1 MPYKTGKMKGELT
14 TPEIRRLVKAHN
26 KLTSIKFPKGAKR
39 EQIIKIINDS
49 GFKINHEKQ
58 SLIPSKRPRLK
69 EIKLGKTENRRGKGE
84 AVGADDILPKP
95 KTAEE
100 KKEAKKQRDM
110 KKKQAEDKIKAEGV
124 KQGAAL
130 QRVISKKKKALKK
143 ITSNK
148 TIQKKENMGDT
159 AFIKKQKQLQLE
171 KQKETRRALLKQ
183 KVKVDKTT
191 RRGKPVKKEESP
203 VKKGDL
209 KEQMKEAIQKII
221 KKYSLEGDTARG
233 KDNKY
238 VPKGQKPIDRDMLTK
253 KGDKF
258 KIRTEIKTQ
267 ELLDQ
272 FFEDEIKPIPVLN
285 DNLILGTA
293 GYDNGKKIPVLFS
306 QGKAD

>member
-69 EIKLGKTENRRGKGE
+69 EIKLGKTENRKGKGV
-84 AVGADDILPKP
+84 AVGTDDILPKP

-100 KKEAKKQRDM
+100 KKESKKQRDM

-130 QRVISKKKKALKK
+130 QRVISKRKGLKK

-148 TIQKKENMGDT
+148 TIQKKENMG
-159 AFIKKQKQLQLE
+159 
-171 KQKETRRALLKQ
+171 
-183 KVKVDKTT
+183 
-191 RRGKPVKKEESP
+191 
-203 VKKGDL
+203 
-209 KEQMKEAIQKII
+209 
-221 KKYSLEGDTARG
+221 
-233 KDNKY
+233 
-238 VPKGQKPIDRDMLTK
+238 
-253 KGDKF
+253 
-258 KIRTEIKTQ
+258 
-267 ELLDQ
+267 
-272 FFEDEIKPIPVLN
+272 
-285 DNLILGTA
+285 
-293 GYDNGKKIPVLFS
+293 
-306 QGKAD
+306 KAD